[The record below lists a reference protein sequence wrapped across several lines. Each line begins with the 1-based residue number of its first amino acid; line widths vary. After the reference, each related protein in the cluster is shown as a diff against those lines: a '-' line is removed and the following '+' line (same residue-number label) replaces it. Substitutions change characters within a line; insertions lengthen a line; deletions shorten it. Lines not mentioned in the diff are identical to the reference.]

1 MSASGLSAVWAPPSP
16 EAPPLQLEVHRHLM
30 CLVDRIGQRDPSI
43 FTEPQS
49 VGGKWIMESALGQVM
64 EMEIA
69 QPMRA
74 AVLERLQLIVRSFPN
89 SDAPRRV
96 FLPAPPQKL
105 PLDDDFGQQLAS
117 LEMVKTSVH
126 DYLIR
131 AQPFRPAA
139 PQGEKVGEPRLTPVQ
154 IAGMLLTLLI
164 IRRGICDS
172 YLLGIVLE
180 SIEQPL
186 IVAGRWAWVDV
197 EIPESVR
204 SVRQLRRL
212 HLDPVT
218 AAAWMKASDLKET
231 AALKKSTPKPVDQRK
246 RIRVLAQSAVNAFL
260 RVVESEGSEGWL
272 GLRPSLKALCQWQA
286 NWLRVHTMPL
296 IASFATGEIPSS
308 SLDIDT
314 WLRLL
319 GHQLPPSTIDYE
331 RENVKGVEF
340 SGDPSSMEKI
350 DRQIGIS
357 AQPSLAEANDHVEM
371 IARGDLETE
380 GVLVKLRQIMREP
393 RAAWAE
399 GLRVLLAEIERERS
413 PQAVAAHLVAWLLF
427 LCNERSSKTKLL
439 SDGTIL
445 YQRGIL
451 ANRLLAYLPES
462 LVSIDSDELAEH
474 YLEIIEDGSAT
485 KLGGRIAGA
494 LSSFHRVVRSRDADI
509 PPVPLKGFSAGSY
522 QISNRIVS
530 EVEFRRIWETAGDGT
545 FANLEPRVEKEV
557 RAFLALAFR
566 LGLRRGE
573 ILGLQVRDF
582 HRSSDG
588 TLVIRENESRS
599 LKTTNARRC
608 IPVGILEAME
618 RATIRD
624 MCVGR
629 SPSDYVFFASEEVPA
644 RAKLAAHPAIGLVN
658 QILAHVT
665 GDKRLHPHNLRH
677 SAATLGLLGMLG
689 SDVGIDRHPQAET
702 WMRTA
707 QNRAEHMAAGIAGT
721 LKGKMARGAAL
732 AMMMGHGSEMTT
744 YAHYVHSLDLL
755 LYFAISQEKDE
766 VPGQATRAKDGEA
779 ALLLTMLGL
788 PAWKRLDRKDF
799 AGLMLRIAES
809 NPLRAR
815 VGTPLLTELRHA
827 TRITLA
833 MLRDGSSK
841 TERGWPER
849 PAATRTALATLK
861 LLDTWQAR
869 NSDLASK
876 LVGMLV
882 KKLLNKD
889 DWSSLALE
897 EAIELHKWLVQ
908 LDGTDRVDWQ
918 HVFMPR
924 GTRKTIK
931 QPMACFDPNLVQIQ
945 PTGKYWCRI
954 ARSNKGAAKTDLRRT
969 QSSVTWTVKR
979 WWRVNAL
986 RSS

>member
-1 MSASGLSAVWAPPSP
+1 MTASVLAEVWAPPPP

-30 CLVDRIGQRDPSI
+30 RLVDRIGRRDPSI
-43 FTEPQS
+43 FAEPQS
-49 VGGKWIMESALGQVM
+49 VGGKRIMESALGQVM
-64 EMEIA
+64 EMDIA

-74 AVLERLQLIVRSFPN
+74 VVLDRLQRVVRSFPN

-139 PQGEKVGEPRLTPVQ
+139 PRSEKAAEPRLTPLQ

-164 IRRGICDS
+164 VRRGISDP

-186 IVAGRWAWVDV
+186 TIAGRWAWVDV

-218 AAAWMKASDLKET
+218 AAAWMKASG
-231 AALKKSTPKPVDQRK
+231 LKKAPDLNLPPLKPVDLRK
-246 RIRVLAQSAVNAFL
+246 RFRALARTAVDAFL
-260 RVVESEGSEGWL
+260 ATVENEVNGGWS

-286 NWLRVHTMPL
+286 NWLRINTMPL
-296 IASFATGEIPSS
+296 IASFAAGEIPSS
-308 SLDIDT
+308 SLHIDT

-319 GHQLPPSTIDYE
+319 DHELPPSTI
-331 RENVKGVEF
+331 NVVHEGINEDEF
-340 SGDPSSMEKI
+340 NRDQSSADKT
-350 DRQIGIS
+350 DRQVGIS
-357 AQPSLAEANDHVEM
+357 AQASVAEATDHVEM

-380 GVLVKLRQIMREP
+380 GILVELRRIMREP
-393 RAAWAE
+393 RASWTE
-399 GLRVLLAEIERERS
+399 GLQNLLADIEREQS

-427 LCNERSSKTKLL
+427 LCSERSRRGRPL

-451 ANRLLAYLPES
+451 ANRLLANLPGS
-462 LVSIDSDELAEH
+462 LISIDPDELAEH
-474 YLEIIEDGSAT
+474 YLEIIEDGSSG
-485 KLGGRIAGA
+485 KLEGRIAGA

-545 FANLEPRVEKEV
+545 FANLEPRIEQEV

-573 ILGLQVRDF
+573 ILGLQVGDF

-588 TLVIRENESRS
+588 TLVIRENQSRS
-599 LKTTNARRC
+599 LKTANARRC
-608 IPVGILEAME
+608 IPIGILEAME

-624 MCVGR
+624 MSIGR
-629 SPSDYVFFASEEVPA
+629 SPTDYFFFADAKVPSKA
-644 RAKLAAHPAIGLVN
+644 EMAGHPVVALVN
-658 QILAHVT
+658 RMLAHVT
-665 GDKRLHPHNLRH
+665 GDERLHPHNLRH

-689 SDVGIDRHPQAET
+689 SNAGMDRHPQAEI

-744 YAHYVHSLDLL
+744 YAHYAHSLDLL
-755 LYFAISQEKDE
+755 LYFAISQEKVE
-766 VPGQATRAKDGEA
+766 VPGQPTRAKDGEA

-788 PAWKRLDRKDF
+788 PAWKRLDRNDF
-799 AGLMLRIAES
+799 VGLMQSIAES
-809 NPLRAR
+809 PPLRAR
-815 VGTPLLTELRHA
+815 ICKPRLKESRRS

-833 MLRDGSSK
+833 MLREGSSK
-841 TERGWPER
+841 AERGWPER
-849 PAATRTALATLK
+849 PAATRVAIATLN
-861 LLDTWQAR
+861 LLETWRAR
-869 NSDLASK
+869 DRDLALK
-876 LVGMLV
+876 LVGLLV
-882 KKLLNKD
+882 KRRLSND
-889 DWSSLALE
+889 DWSSLIAT
-897 EAIELHKWLVQ
+897 EAIEFRRWLIQ
-908 LDGTDRVDWQ
+908 LGGADRVDWR
-918 HVFMPR
+918 HVFMRR
-924 GTRKTIK
+924 GTRKTVK
-931 QPMACFDPNLVQIQ
+931 QTVSGFDPDIGCKQ
-945 PTGKYWCRI
+945 PTGKYWCRVVCCDEI
-954 ARSNKGAAKTDLRRT
+954 GTKVDQHRT
-969 QSSVTWTVKR
+969 QTTITWTLDR
-979 WWRVNAL
+979 WLVVNST
-986 RSS
+986 R